1 MGAAIGVVFGYL
13 MGARAGEK
21 GYEQLVDAWD
31 TIRTSE
37 EVRDILASGLMLARE
52 LAGRAADMLAGTTPT
67 GEGVL
72 RPVA

>member
-1 MGAAIGVVFGYL
+1 MGAAIGVVVGYL

-52 LAGRAADMLAGTTPT
+52 LAGRAAEMLAGGSPRA
-67 GEGVL
+67 EDVL
-72 RPVA
+72 RRVA